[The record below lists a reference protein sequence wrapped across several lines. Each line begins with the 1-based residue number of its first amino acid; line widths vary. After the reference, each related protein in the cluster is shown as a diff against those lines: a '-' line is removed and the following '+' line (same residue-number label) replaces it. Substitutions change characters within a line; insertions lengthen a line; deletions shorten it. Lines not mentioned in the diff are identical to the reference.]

1 MNKHPKKSILNNLSI
16 KTQIILIVLF
26 SIFIIGSFSLY
37 FIFKQITTTLETN
50 GLDEIKKTTL
60 MKASAIEKIIEHNK
74 IMTASLATNHKIID
88 YVENENQDTQNQY
101 ILDVLQNYKNS
112 GMFYSISILDI
123 NGKTIISTDETLL
136 GQNYS
141 FREYFQKAMKGT
153 ASVDILTEV
162 TSEELGYYFSNP
174 IQKEDGL
181 IIGVVVIK
189 TKPQIIDQFLVEEI
203 DEQLSDVL
211 LTDDKGLILFS
222 KKTSRIFR
230 TLGPLNQTDLEYE
243 TTKRFLGLQVDYLNY
258 GIVQQNLKYGNHI
271 ETFEIIDRLDDE
283 KEILVVVNIDNA
295 PLFIILEIEKDK
307 FISSLDTL
315 ASEIS
320 LIDGITLIILFF
332 IIYLIVSKSIKPL
345 KNIEEFAVNISNGD
359 YNSKIE
365 LNKSVGK
372 EFFKIAHTLEYM
384 VDILNS
390 YKKETEQKIATQT
403 KKIKIDSINLERKQ
417 EALINVLE
425 DVDQEKQI
433 SEKLSND
440 LEKFKL
446 ASDYATDMI
455 FITNPKGVLLYANT
469 ATETI
474 TGYTQK
480 YLLDEKNKKPWYE
493 LITKKMTINSI
504 INELIKTKKSTYRE
518 IDILTEEKNKR
529 VLGLKMSPIT
539 NNNNEV
545 IFLVGIGR
553 DITKEKEIDKSK
565 SEFVSVASHQLR
577 TPLSTINWY
586 TELLLSKDT
595 GHLSKEQEE
604 YVEEIR
610 KDTKQMNKLVES
622 LLNVSR
628 IDMGTVAIEPEKV
641 NIIKIA
647 ESAIKEFRPQ
657 MERHKF
663 KFTKNFDAKLPKT
676 MMLDKQL
683 TFMIFQNLISNSVK
697 YTPDKGKIT
706 INIKRK
712 NKNVEII
719 VSDSG
724 IGIPKKDQ
732 SKIFTKLYRASN
744 AKIKHVTGVGLGLYI
759 IKSFLEKTG
768 CKIWFK
774 SKIKKGTTF
783 YVNIPIK
790 GMKKNKRNRWYSIK

>member
-1 MNKHPKKSILNNLSI
+1 MKKYIVFCFLVALLPAAYAACTIPTENTEIMETAVFCPGIYNIENGIKIAILGFTEFLESVRANGNEAGIAFSSPEKMEAAIKKGTGEDKSGTQLEELLMEAYGPGNSALLIQTITDNRNRTASEVKQILN
-16 KTQIILIVLF
+16 
-26 SIFIIGSFSLY
+26 
-37 FIFKQITTTLETN
+37 
-50 GLDEIKKTTL
+50 
-60 MKASAIEKIIEHNK
+60 
-74 IMTASLATNHKIID
+74 
-88 YVENENQDTQNQY
+88 
-101 ILDVLQNYKNS
+101 KN
-112 GMFYSISILDI
+112 
-123 NGKTIISTDETLL
+123 NGKPVGE
-136 GQNYS
+136 GGV
-141 FREYFQKAMKGT
+141 RWMFQY
-153 ASVDILTEV
+153 V
-162 TSEELGYYFSNP
+162 
-174 IQKEDGL
+174 
-181 IIGVVVIK
+181 GV
-189 TKPQIIDQFLVEEI
+189 
-203 DEQLSDVL
+203 
-211 LTDDKGLILFS
+211 
-222 KKTSRIFR
+222 
-230 TLGPLNQTDLEYE
+230 
-243 TTKRFLGLQVDYLNY
+243 
-258 GIVQQNLKYGNHI
+258 LKI
-271 ETFEIIDRLDDE
+271 P
-283 KEILVVVNIDNA
+283 KDN
-295 PLFIILEIEKDK
+295 
-307 FISSLDTL
+307 
-315 ASEIS
+315 
-320 LIDGITLIILFF
+320 
-332 IIYLIVSKSIKPL
+332 V

-359 YNSKIE
+359 YKSKIE
-365 LNKSVGK
+365 LDKSVGK
-372 EFFKIAHTLEYM
+372 EFIQIAYTLEYM
-384 VDILNS
+384 VDRLNN
-390 YKKETEQKIATQT
+390 YKKETEHKIAIQT
-403 KKIKIDSINLERKQ
+403 KKIRTDAINLGHKQ

-455 FITNPKGVLLYANT
+455 FIANPKGVLLYANT
-469 ATETI
+469 ATVTI
-474 TGYTQK
+474 TGYTQE
-480 YLLDEKNKKPWYE
+480 YLLNEKNKKTWYE
-493 LITKKMTINSI
+493 LISKKGTIHSI
-504 INELIKTKKSTYRE
+504 INELTKTKTSTYKE
-518 IDILTEEKNKR
+518 IDILTQEKNKR

-683 TFMIFQNLISNSVK
+683 TFMILQNLISNAVK

-706 INIKRK
+706 INIKRRDK
-712 NKNVEII
+712 DVEII

-732 SKIFTKLYRASN
+732 NKIFTKLYRASN

-759 IKSFLEKTG
+759 IKSFIEKTG
-768 CKIWFK
+768 GKIWFK

-783 YVNIPIK
+783 YVIIPIK
-790 GMKKNKRNRWYSIK
+790 GMKKIKGTKGIV

>member
-1 MNKHPKKSILNNLSI
+1 MNNQPKKSILNNLSV

-37 FIFKQITTTLETN
+37 FVFNQITTVLEKN
-50 GLDEIKKTTL
+50 GLEEIRKITIL
-60 MKASAIEKIIEHNK
+60 KASDIEKIIEHYK
-74 IMTASLATNHKIID
+74 IMTASLATNHKIVN
-88 YVENENQDTQNQY
+88 YLKNENLDAQNSATLLDT
-101 ILDVLQNYKNS
+101 LQNYKNS
-112 GMFYSISILDI
+112 GMIYSISILDTT
-123 NGKTIISTDETLL
+123 GKAIISTDETFLE
-136 GQNYS
+136 QNYS
-141 FREYFQKAMKGT
+141 FREHFQKAMEGI
-153 ASVDILTEV
+153 ASVDILIGT
-162 TSEELGYYFSNP
+162 TSGELGYYFSHP

-181 IIGVVVIK
+181 ISGVVIMKV
-189 TKPQIIDQFLVEEI
+189 KPQIINQFLIEEI
-203 DEQLSDVL
+203 NKQLSDVL

-222 KKTSRIFR
+222 KKTSRVFK

-243 TTKRFLGLQVDYLNY
+243 TTKRFLGLQVDHLNY
-258 GIVQQNLKYGNHI
+258 GIVQQSLKNGNHI
-271 ETFEIIDRLDDE
+271 ETFEIIDKLDDE
-283 KEILVVVNIDNA
+283 EEILVVVNIDNA

-315 ASEIS
+315 ALEIS
-320 LIDGITLIILFF
+320 LIGGITLLILFF
-332 IIYLIVSKSIKPL
+332 IIYLVVSKSNKPL

-359 YNSKIE
+359 YKSKIE
-365 LNKSVGK
+365 LDKSVGK
-372 EFFKIAHTLEYM
+372 EFIQIAYTLEYM
-384 VDILNS
+384 VDRLNN
-390 YKKETEQKIATQT
+390 YKKETEHKIAIQT
-403 KKIKIDSINLERKQ
+403 KKIRTDAINLGHKQ

-455 FITNPKGVLLYANT
+455 FIANPKGVLLYANT
-469 ATETI
+469 ATVTI
-474 TGYTQK
+474 TGYTQE
-480 YLLDEKNKKPWYE
+480 YLLNEKNKKTWYE
-493 LITKKMTINSI
+493 LISKKGTIHSI
-504 INELIKTKKSTYRE
+504 INELTKTKTSTYKE
-518 IDILTEEKNKR
+518 IDILTQEKNKR

-683 TFMIFQNLISNSVK
+683 TFMILQNLISNAVK

-706 INIKRK
+706 INIKRRDK
-712 NKNVEII
+712 DVEII

-732 SKIFTKLYRASN
+732 NKIFTKLYRASN

-759 IKSFLEKTG
+759 IKSFIEKTG
-768 CKIWFK
+768 GKIWFK

-783 YVNIPIK
+783 YVIIPIK
-790 GMKKNKRNRWYSIK
+790 GMKKIKGTKGIV